1 MAQTFRGGE
10 IFRIKGTDLYWAAVK
25 TQYFKSSVARQKED
39 HWCWAA
45 CVQMVLHY
53 QGVSV
58 SQDEILKRSF
68 GSIINKGGNAYD
80 IQRGANGWHT
90 GSHTIAASIGGYSSF
105 SAESIINDLRDKY
118 PIIVGLEM
126 PYQVDG
132 HAYVLTGISFKI
144 ENGEYKPQEVILRNP
159 WPTSPSRSKMSWSE
173 FRRRVNI
180 MVHVYPK

>member
-1 MAQTFRGGE
+1 MSQTFRGGE

-25 TQYFKSSVARQKED
+25 AQYFKSSVARQKED

-45 CVQMVLHY
+45 CVQMVLNY

-58 SQDEILKRSF
+58 SQDEIVKRSF
-68 GSIINKGGNAYD
+68 GSIINKGGNTYD
-80 IQRGANGWHT
+80 IQSGANGWRT
-90 GSHTIAASIGGYSSF
+90 GSHTISASIGSYSSF

-118 PIIVGLEM
+118 PLIVGLEM

-144 ENGEYKPQEVILRNP
+144 
-159 WPTSPSRSKMSWSE
+159 
-173 FRRRVNI
+173 
-180 MVHVYPK
+180 